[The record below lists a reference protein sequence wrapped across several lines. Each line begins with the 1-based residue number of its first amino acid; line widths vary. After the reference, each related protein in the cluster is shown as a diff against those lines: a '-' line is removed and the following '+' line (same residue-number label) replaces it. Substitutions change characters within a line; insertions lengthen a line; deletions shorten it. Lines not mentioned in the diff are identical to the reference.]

1 MGTVEELNIWKQ
13 ALSNAYFG
21 FTATIFRDQETRKA
35 VSQIPISRMI
45 LESDP
50 PYPTP
55 DEHCP
60 VNNPWSVRE
69 MLVQFQRS
77 NVLPCPLFY
86 KQQETLQFNC
96 INSEIQIYILV

>member
-69 MLVQFQRS
+69 IASAISKIKCIALPA
-77 NVLPCPLFY
+77 VLQTTRDTTIQLY
-86 KQQETLQFNC
+86 KF
-96 INSEIQIYILV
+96 